1 VNLSPEQIDQRSPT
15 RAMMISGHGGNTVT
29 RLPEA
34 LEGLNKLDL
43 LVVADPHPT
52 TFAALDARH
61 DNTYLLPICT
71 SLEMDGCRTASN
83 RSLQWG
89 EQIVKPAFESKNDY
103 EFLYLLSKKLGFA
116 DPMFK
121 NIKVEN
127 NVPLAEDILREI
139 NRGGWSTGYCG
150 QSPERLKA
158 HMRNQQKFD
167 LVTLR
172 APKDD
177 PEVGGDYYG
186 LPWPCWGKPEIRHPG
201 SAILYNT
208 ALHVKEG
215 GGTFR
220 ARFGTERN
228 GQTLLAEDSYSNG
241 SDLTDGYP
249 EFTLGVFKKL
259 GWDKDLTADEL
270 ATILKIGGDKPGTV
284 SWATDLSG
292 GIQRVCLEHGVS
304 PFGNGKARANAWN
317 LPDPVPVHREPIY
330 SPRPDLVAKY
340 PTRPD
345 ERQFRMPNIGF
356 SVQKAAVERNVARDF
371 PIILTSGRLVEYEGG
386 GEETRSNPWLAE
398 LQQDMFVEINT
409 GDAAERGIKDGQWV
423 WVTGAEN
430 NSKTKVKALVT
441 DRVGKGVAFMPF
453 HFSGWYQG
461 KDMRDYYPKGTDPV
475 VLGESVNTITTYG
488 FDPVTGMQETKATLC
503 QIRAA

>member
-1 VNLSPEQIDQRSPT
+1 
-15 RAMMISGHGGNTVT
+15 MISGHGGNTVT

-52 TFAALDARH
+52 TFAALDARQ

-116 DPMFK
+116 EALFK

-127 NVPLAEDILREI
+127 NIPLAEDILREI

-228 GQTLLAEDSYSNG
+228 GETLLAEDSFSKG

-270 ATILKIGGDKPGTV
+270 ATIRKIGGDKPDTV

-356 SVQKAAVERNVARDF
+356 SVQKSAVERNVAKDF

-430 NSKTKVKALVT
+430 SSKTKVKALVT

-475 VLGESVNTITTYG
+475 VLGESVNTVTTYG